1 MKNWKSFVIFALMA
15 GIFLPVATLKGS
27 EIRRV
32 KKTVQPKYPE
42 LALKMKVEGTVKV
55 EAVVDSD
62 GTVKNVIVVSGNAL
76 LKPTVIDCVR
86 QWQYEPG
93 KDTALVPIEINFKL
107 PD

>member
-1 MKNWKSFVIFALMA
+1 MKNWKSLVIVTLMV

-27 EIRRV
+27 EVRKV

-42 LALKMKVEGTVKV
+42 LALKMKVQGTVKV

-62 GTVKNVIVVSGNAL
+62 GTVKNVIVVSGNVL
-76 LKPTVIDCVR
+76 LKPSVIDCVK

-93 KDTALVPIEINFKL
+93 KDTALVPVEIDFKL